1 MGSGALRGSPGT
13 ALFPLRWWAIA
24 AESDTR
30 MIRLERRRGT
40 IMTDRNA
47 RRIGVLTSG
56 GDAPGL
62 NAVIRAVVKMANGL
76 GYEVLGMEDGFEGL
90 LGEPRYRILTS
101 NDVRGLLPRGGTILG
116 TTNKG
121 HFGGKRNPDS
131 TDDPYLEAAKN
142 IERMGLRGLIT
153 IGGEGTQ
160 NIALEFSRIGVSI
173 VGVPKTIDNDL
184 AGTDRTFGFDTAL
197 LVATDAID
205 RLHTTAASHE
215 RVMVLEVMGRHVGW
229 IALHSGIAGGADVIL
244 IPEIPFDIKKIADS
258 IMERDRR
265 GGKFSIVVVAE
276 GAIPRGS
283 GPVYHVAGRLGGVGL
298 LVSEQLETLTG
309 KDCRCVVLGH
319 LQRGGTPTPS
329 DRLLATR
336 YGAAAVNA
344 IHNDI
349 TGEMVALR
357 AQDIITVPL
366 EEVCGHIKTVRPHND
381 LIRTA
386 RGIGVSF
393 GD

>member
-1 MGSGALRGSPGT
+1 MMSEQIP
-13 ALFPLRWWAIA
+13 
-24 AESDTR
+24 
-30 MIRLERRRGT
+30 
-40 IMTDRNA
+40 

-62 NAVIRAVVKMANGL
+62 NAVIRAVVKTSETL
-76 GYEVLGMEDGFEGL
+76 GYEVLGIEDGFEGL
-90 LGEPRYRILTS
+90 LGGMHYRVLTGK
-101 NDVRGLLPRGGTILG
+101 DVRGLLPRGGTILG

-121 HFGGKRNPDS
+121 HFGGPRNPNVP
-131 TDDPYLEAAKN
+131 DDPYLEACNN
-142 IERMGLRGLIT
+142 IEQLNLRGLIT

-160 NIALEFSRIGVSI
+160 GIALEFSRLGVP
-173 VGVPKTIDNDL
+173 VMGVPKTIDNDL
-184 AGTDRTFGFDTAL
+184 PGTDRTFGFDTAL

-244 IPEIPFDIKKIADS
+244 IPEIPFS
-258 IMERDRR
+258 IEKVASHIMAREQQ
-265 GGKFSIVVVAE
+265 GGNFSIVVTAE
-276 GAIPRGS
+276 GAMPRGGQPMYLS
-283 GPVYHVAGRLGGVGL
+283 AGRLGGIGFSVT
-298 LVSEQLETLTG
+298 EQLHQLTG

-319 LQRGGTPTPS
+319 LQRGGSPTPS

-336 YGAAAVNA
+336 YGAAAVIA
-344 IHNDI
+344 LHNGI
-349 TGEMVALR
+349 SGEMVALR

-366 EEVCGHIKTVRPHND
+366 EQVIGYTKTVRPHND
-381 LIRTA
+381 LIRTG
-386 RGIGVSF
+386 RMLGISF